1 MACGWSPVGS
11 NGATN
16 RKSGTCGIYHFS
28 FEIERAFVPGALE
41 AGPMAVRP
49 GTTRPYRPPYPLPR
63 LTNATRPWPRGR
75 QRPSP
80 THIDPRV
87 ASPREALRTSME
99 MEYKDNN
106 RRGKLVIVV
115 GVVLAVVAGATSFY
129 LINQAQQHAGTGEVQ
144 TVSVVVAAQLIPART
159 PIQPGALVVR
169 DIPLDAATQVGII
182 KDPKQLAGKVLAIPV
197 AIGQPIYANMISS
210 AAGQSGFSILGPDE
224 TVAPDSE
231 AWRAISITIPDD
243 RAVAGLL
250 VAGQTIDIFM
260 TATMT
265 VPVTTE
271 PVGVYYSDM
280 VTKITYQDMVI
291 LARAGSQ
298 YILKTSLAVAEEI
311 NHLLAVGTV
320 QFSAALRPDQDVR
333 YADVTKLGATTNRIL
348 QKYGLPFPA
357 IYPAPSA
364 TIPAQ
369 PPVATPTPPPTPA
382 PPTEAP
388 APSPAA
394 S

>member
-1 MACGWSPVGS
+1 
-11 NGATN
+11 
-16 RKSGTCGIYHFS
+16 
-28 FEIERAFVPGALE
+28 
-41 AGPMAVRP
+41 
-49 GTTRPYRPPYPLPR
+49 
-63 LTNATRPWPRGR
+63 
-75 QRPSP
+75 
-80 THIDPRV
+80 
-87 ASPREALRTSME
+87 ME

-106 RRGKLVIVV
+106 RRGKFVIIA
-115 GVVLAVVAGATSFY
+115 GVVLAIVAGATSFY
-129 LINQAQQHAGTGEVQ
+129 LISQAQREGGKGEIQ
-144 TVSVVVAAQLIPART
+144 KVSVVVAAQVIPART

-169 DIPLDAATQVGII
+169 EIPLDAATQAGII
-182 KDPKQLAGKVLAIPV
+182 TDPKQLAGKVLAIPV

-210 AAGQSGFSILGPDE
+210 AAGQSGFTILGPDE
-224 TVAPDSE
+224 TVGPDSE

-260 TATMT
+260 TATIT
-265 VPVTTE
+265 VPLTAQ
-271 PVGVYYSDM
+271 PAGVYYSDL

-298 YILKTSLAVAEEI
+298 YILKTSLAVAEEV
-311 NHLLAVGTV
+311 NHMLAAGTV
-320 QFSAALRPDQDVR
+320 TFSAALRPDQDVR

-348 QKYGLPFPA
+348 EKYGLPFPA

-364 TIPAQ
+364 TIPPQ
-369 PPVATPTPPPTPA
+369 PPIQFPTPPPTPA
-382 PPTEAP
+382 PTTQAP